1 MANPASLYKG
11 TAINTASP
19 ADLTLMLYNGAIK
32 FCNLAIMGIEE
43 KDIEKAHNNIVKA
56 QNIIGE
62 LKLTLN
68 FKYEISKDFD
78 LVYNI
83 ILRKLLM
90 ANIHKSVDEL
100 NDALNEIRE
109 MRDIWIK
116 VMKGGK

>member
-62 LKLTLN
+62 LRRTLN
-68 FKYEISKDFD
+68 FKYEISKDYD

-109 MRDIWIK
+109 MRDIWMK

>member
-1 MANPASLYKG
+1 MANPASSYRG

-32 FCNLAIMGIEE
+32 FCNLAIMGMEE
-43 KDIEKAHNNIVKA
+43 KDIEKAHINIVKA

-62 LKLTLN
+62 LKNTLN

-90 ANIHKSVDEL
+90 ANIHKSIEET
-100 NDALNEIRE
+100 NDALNEIRQ
-109 MRDIWIK
+109 MRDIWMK

>member
-1 MANPASLYKG
+1 MTNPASSYKG
-11 TAINTASP
+11 TAINTAGP

-62 LKLTLN
+62 LRRTLN
-68 FKYEISKDFD
+68 FKYEIAKDFD
-78 LVYNI
+78 LVYSI

-90 ANIHKSVDEL
+90 ANIHKSVEEL
-100 NDALNEIRE
+100 NDALKEIRD
-109 MRDIWIK
+109 MRDVWMK

>member
-1 MANPASLYKG
+1 MANPANSYQG

-43 KDIEKAHNNIVKA
+43 NNIEKAHNNIVKA

-62 LKLTLN
+62 LRLTLN

-78 LVYNI
+78 LIYSV

-90 ANIHKSVDEL
+90 ANIHKSIEEL
-100 NDALNEIRE
+100 NDALKDIRE
-109 MRDIWIK
+109 MRDIWMK